1 MKTKE
6 IWIVAYI
13 YSIICFCIFFTMK
26 EIEHKKLYKDLYQ
39 AKSIAVEYH
48 DISESLYN
56 AVDSLNLHI
65 DKMDR
70 LDKLIQDLATVPRD
84 RQSLILSTCFN
95 ETNLK
100 YNVGE
105 HKGKTNKG
113 VYGICGVNLEIWEK
127 EIPELNKDNIDSL
140 YAGHLVLS
148 YLLNEE
154 NGNLFNSLKRYKGS
168 ELNIFPV
175 IHTLELK
182 RLIKI

>member
-48 DISESLYN
+48 EISESLYL

-65 DKMDR
+65 DKMER

-84 RQSLILSTCFN
+84 MQKSVIANCYN
-95 ETNLK
+95 ESNLN
-100 YNVGE
+100 YNVI
-105 HKGKTNKG
+105 HKGKFDRTTTP
-113 VYGICGVNLEIWEK
+113 ICGVKK
-127 EIPELNKDNIDSL
+127 EWISVIPELNEDNINSL
-140 YAGHLVLS
+140 YGGYLVLS
-148 YLLNEE
+148 YLINET
-154 NGNLFNSLKRYKGS
+154 GSLESALAKYKGS
-168 ELNIFPV
+168 IKNYKPV
-175 IHTLELK
+175 QHTLELK

>member
-48 DISESLYN
+48 EISESLYL

-65 DKMDR
+65 DKMER
-70 LDKLIQDLATVPRD
+70 LDKLVQDLATVPRD
-84 RQSLILSTCFN
+84 MQKSVIANCYN
-95 ETNLK
+95 ESNLN
-100 YNVGE
+100 YDAV
-105 HKGKTNKG
+105 HKGKFDTTT
-113 VYGICGVNLEIWEK
+113 VGICGIKKDIWIAQ
-127 EIPELNKDNIDSL
+127 IPELNEDNINSL
-140 YAGHLVLS
+140 YGGYLVLS
-148 YLLNEE
+148 YLIDEE
-154 NGNLFNSLKRYKGS
+154 GSLEKALRKYKGVII
-168 ELNIFPV
+168 NDKPV
-175 IHTLELK
+175 QHTSELK